1 MYALFKK
8 EINNFLSSL
17 IGIMVV
23 VVFLLITG
31 LFLWVF
37 RSDFNIMSYGYATL
51 DGLFI
56 LAPWVFLFLV
66 PAVTMRFFAEER
78 RTGTI
83 EILLTKPLSDWQ
95 IVGAKYLAGVALVL
109 LALIPTLIYYLSV
122 SHLAMP
128 AGNIDHGGIW
138 GSYIGLFF
146 LSATFVSIGV
156 FCSSVTN
163 NQILAFIL
171 SVFLCG
177 FLYIGF
183 EFIYS
188 LSLFGK
194 IDLFI
199 QQLGMAAHYSSM
211 SRGVI
216 DTRDLIYFLAV
227 IALFLCLTKSS
238 LASRKNN
245 KRNELTSLVFTVL
258 VIVLSNTISSFVYT
272 RFDLT
277 SEKRYTLSDTSKD
290 ILRDLD
296 DYVYFRVYLE
306 GDFPAG
312 FKKLRK
318 ETKEMLDEFRAYS
331 KFIDYEF
338 INPSESN
345 DQAERNETYKILN
358 RNGLNYYTETVQ
370 TNNGIQQII
379 VWPGIIMSYREN
391 EMGIDLLSG
400 ESGQSQ
406 ETVLNNSAQDLEYK
420 LISAIKDISTTN
432 RKTIAFVDGHG
443 ELADLEVYDIANAL
457 SKKYIIKRATLNEQ
471 LNSLMKRDFDRDSN
485 IVIKPAFDAIVMAKP
500 TLPFSEKEKFILD
513 QYIMYGGKVMWLLD
527 AVSADMDSLQSQEST
542 MGLALNLN
550 LDDQLFKY
558 GIKLNRNLLL
568 AYPCAQIGLVTGEGA
583 NIQSLLLPWYYFP
596 LLGAAS
602 EHPIVRNL
610 EAVKADFVSSL
621 ETTTS
626 APEIQKIPL
635 LKTSDYTKIASAPVY
650 ISLDIL
656 NERPN
661 ASMFPQKGKTTA
673 YLLSGKFTSLYDNR
687 MPESIMDSP
696 EIGFKTESVPNSM
709 IVIAD
714 GDIIRNQLAQ
724 LDYAKKNNKRI
735 GSPLP
740 LGYDQYT
747 NITYGNKQFVEN
759 AMSYLLDGEGLINVR
774 SRELKIR
781 LLDMNKVN
789 ANPIKWQ
796 LINVVLPS
804 ALMIIFGII
813 LAYIRKK
820 KYTSS

>member
-37 RSDFNIMSYGYATL
+37 KSDFNIMSYGYANL

-83 EILLTKPLSDWQ
+83 EMLLTKPLSDWQ

-109 LALIPTLIYYLSV
+109 LALIPTLIYYLTV

-146 LSATFVSIGV
+146 LSAAFVSIGV

-211 SRGVI
+211 SRGVV
-216 DTRDLIYFLAV
+216 DTRDLIYFLSV

-245 KRNELTSLVFTVL
+245 RRNELTSLVFTLL
-258 VIVLSNTISSFVYT
+258 VVVLSNTIGSYVYT

-331 KFIDYEF
+331 KFVDYEF

-345 DQAERNETYKILN
+345 DQAERNETYKILWKS
-358 RNGLNYYTETVQ
+358 GLNYYTETIQ
-370 TNNGIQQII
+370 TNNGMSQIMI
-379 VWPGIIMSYREN
+379 WPGIIMSYRDN

-443 ELADLEVYDIANAL
+443 ELSDNEVYDIANTL
-457 SKKYIIKRATLNEQ
+457 SKKYNIKRATLNEQ
-471 LNSLMKRDFDRDSN
+471 VNSLMRRDFDYDSS
-485 IVIKPAFDAIVMAKP
+485 IVIKPAFDAIIMAKP
-500 TLPFSEKEKFILD
+500 TQPFSEKDKFLLD
-513 QYIMYGGKVMWLLD
+513 QYIMYGGKVMWVLD
-527 AVSADMDSLQSQEST
+527 AVSADMDSLQNAEST

-558 GIKLNRNLLL
+558 GVKINRNLLL

-583 NIQSLLLPWYYFP
+583 SLQSMLLPWYYFP

-610 EAVKADFVSSL
+610 EAVKADFVSSI
-621 ETTTS
+621 EPTTS
-626 APEIQKIPL
+626 TPEIQKIPL
-635 LKTSDYTKIASAPVY
+635 LKTSDYTKTSSAPVY

-661 ASMFPQKGKTTA
+661 ASMFPQKGMTTA
-673 YLLSGKFTSLYDNR
+673 FLLNGKFTSLYDNR
-687 MPESIMDSP
+687 IPVSLVDAP
-696 EIGFKTESVPNSM
+696 EIGYKSESVPNSM

-724 LDYAKKNNKRI
+724 LDYAKKNNKRV

-747 NITYGNKQFVEN
+747 NNTYGNKQFIEN
-759 AMSYLLDGEGLINVR
+759 AMSYLLEGEGLLSVR

-789 ANPIKWQ
+789 SSPIKWQ

-804 ALMIIFGII
+804 ALMILFGLT
-813 LAYIRKK
+813 LAIIRKR
-820 KYTSS
+820 KYSK